1 LVKAFVQIYTH
12 KADKSAYILNLTATK
27 ASVWQRDTIAHLDG
41 EPLEVGHDILFRLEA
56 DRLWVVR

>member
-1 LVKAFVQIYTH
+1 M
-12 KADKSAYILNLTATK
+12 
-27 ASVWQRDTIAHLDG
+27 IAHLDG